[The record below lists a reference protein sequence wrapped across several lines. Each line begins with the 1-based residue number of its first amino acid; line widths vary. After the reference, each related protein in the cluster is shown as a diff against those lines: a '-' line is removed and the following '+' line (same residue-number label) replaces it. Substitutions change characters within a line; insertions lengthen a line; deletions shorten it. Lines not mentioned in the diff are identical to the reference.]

1 MSKEHSDGDTRLTP
15 NKYSGEMLSVAEQ
28 TQRAIQYYGSKRKDY
43 LVRVRSEFVA
53 MQELGKERE
62 KKEF

>member
-43 LVRVRSEFVA
+43 LVRVR
-53 MQELGKERE
+53 
-62 KKEF
+62 